1 MGRRCRFVGWSALR
15 EEVSGQ
21 IGEALAL
28 VVALVTALL
37 NLAAGVLR
45 VRETLGARDRRVVGG
60 RHRR

>member
-1 MGRRCRFVGWSALR
+1 
-15 EEVSGQ
+15 VSGQ
-21 IGEALAL
+21 IGEALVL

-45 VRETLGARDRRVVGG
+45 VRETLGTRDRRVVGG

>member
-1 MGRRCRFVGWSALR
+1 
-15 EEVSGQ
+15 VSGQ
-21 IGEALAL
+21 IGEALVM

-45 VRETLGARDRRVVGG
+45 VWETLGARDRRVVGG

>member
-1 MGRRCRFVGWSALR
+1 M
-15 EEVSGQ
+15 
-21 IGEALAL
+21 

-45 VRETLGARDRRVVGG
+45 VRETLGARGRRVVGG